1 MSRLYSALD
10 NDDDDGDDIKPHVK
24 ITFEYC
30 YDGTEPAVIDIRR
43 DALCPW
49 CMQGTT
55 TPRVKKEGRSCS
67 RLRTSCVRGLTR
79 RPPTDYFRPSWLLR
93 HLQGSHARFK
103 TTVTSVTP
111 FLHPRYKRDPN

>member
-1 MSRLYSALD
+1 MSRLSSALD
-10 NDDDDGDDIKPHVK
+10 NDDDDDDGEDIKPHVK

-55 TPRVKKEGRSCS
+55 TPRGEEWKGVLVEAYALHVSLGGRGAPD
-67 RLRTSCVRGLTR
+67 RLLSAVLSVAAPAGVARTVQDHCDLGNSISA
-79 RPPTDYFRPSWLLR
+79 P
-93 HLQGSHARFK
+93 
-103 TTVTSVTP
+103 
-111 FLHPRYKRDPN
+111 